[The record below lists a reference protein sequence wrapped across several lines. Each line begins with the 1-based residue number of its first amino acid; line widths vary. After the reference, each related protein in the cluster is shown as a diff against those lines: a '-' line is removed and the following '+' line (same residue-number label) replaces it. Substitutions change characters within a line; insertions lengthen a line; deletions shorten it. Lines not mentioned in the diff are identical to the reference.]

1 MRKISEKVVFRG
13 KWLSLKESLFV
24 NRNDEQVTWEIVER
38 TRPNLV
44 VVVLAKLVPSNR
56 FVLIRQFRHT
66 LDGSIIGF
74 PAGIIELG
82 RRRDPDAVRREALR
96 ELREETGYL
105 GRITGTSPP
114 LKTHSG
120 IMDQESLLLRAEID
134 ETLPENRAPVQEL
147 EPGEEIEVILKKR
160 ESIRDFLLEE
170 HRRGT
175 LIGPGIWY
183 LFGEKPGA

>member
-1 MRKISEKVVFRG
+1 
-13 KWLSLKESLFV
+13 
-24 NRNDEQVTWEIVER
+24 
-38 TRPNLV
+38 
-44 VVVLAKLVPSNR
+44 
-56 FVLIRQFRHT
+56 
-66 LDGSIIGF
+66 
-74 PAGIIELG
+74 
-82 RRRDPDAVRREALR
+82 
-96 ELREETGYL
+96 
-105 GRITGTSPP
+105 
-114 LKTHSG
+114 
-120 IMDQESLLLRAEID
+120 MDQESLLLRAEID